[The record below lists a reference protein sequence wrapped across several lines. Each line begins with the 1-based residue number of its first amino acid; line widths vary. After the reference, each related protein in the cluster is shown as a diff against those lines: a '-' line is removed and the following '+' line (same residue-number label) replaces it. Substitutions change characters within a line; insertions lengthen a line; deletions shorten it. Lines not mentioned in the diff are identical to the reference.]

1 MKTKQFVFAFIF
13 LNVIFLHT
21 SYSQKYNAVDNIVLK
36 YPKNFDSTE
45 ELAEK
50 IEQDFNSDYD
60 KARAIYSWM
69 AFNIKYDY
77 AAFLNPQKTMSFSYR
92 TEAEKQRK
100 IQDFNNNALQ
110 KAFKSKKAVCEGF
123 TLLFK
128 HLTSLVGIK
137 SEIIRGDSKTRL
149 ADIGRKNT
157 ASNHAWN
164 TALIDGKWR
173 LIDVTWGQGYY
184 DGNKG
189 RMVKDFDPA
198 YFDMKPD
205 YFFAKHFPDSETFLG
220 RKLNKDEYLN
230 GPLIYNQTITGDNKI
245 IAPESGIIEVNNGD
259 KITFVIKNIS
269 KSDQFYY
276 LNKKNQP
283 VRIVNS
289 REKRGTLEFQVTF
302 NNTIG
307 DYITFYLDTNS
318 IASFKV
324 ISK

>member
-1 MKTKQFVFAFIF
+1 MKIKQFAFIL

-21 SYSQKYNAVDNIVLK
+21 SYSQKYSAVDNIVLK
-36 YPKNFDSTE
+36 YPKNFDSTK

-50 IEQDFNSDYD
+50 IEKDFNSDYD

-92 TEAEKQRK
+92 TEAEKQKK
-100 IQDFNNNALQ
+100 IKDFNNNILQ
-110 KAFKSKKAVCEGF
+110 KTFKSKKAVCEGF
-123 TLLFK
+123 TLLFQ
-128 HLTSLVGIK
+128 HLASLVGIK

-149 ADIGRKNT
+149 VDIGRKNT
-157 ASNHAWN
+157 TSNHAWN

-198 YFDMKPD
+198 YFDTEPD
-205 YFFAKHFPDSETFLG
+205 YFFAKHFPDSGSFLG
-220 RKLNKDEYLN
+220 RKLNKDEFLN
-230 GPLIYNQTITGDNKI
+230 GPLIYNQTIAGDNKI

-259 KITFVIKNIS
+259 KIIFLIKNIS

-276 LNKKNQP
+276 LNKKNLP
-283 VRIVNS
+283 VRVINS
-289 REKRGTLEFQVTF
+289 REKRGALEFQVTF
-302 NNTIG
+302 DKTIG
-307 DYITFYLDTNS
+307 DYITFYLHTSS

-324 ISK
+324 VSK